1 MSQTSQEHSSHLK
14 ALKESLVGDGDT
26 TLLTQLKLLRQ
37 ESKDGTNEIR
47 DSLDQF
53 AATLAENNSKAFIEA
68 LEGAVREFNEKI
80 SEQFGENFKRLNEA
94 VGQLLEWQAQYR
106 IQLTEMMQA
115 FREIETRFQE
125 LSSNVGQVATQ
136 TEALGKVSEQ
146 QAQWLEA
153 QLSAQTE
160 LEARLAAFA
169 EMAQQAQSAL
179 PLVNQNLEEI
189 AQGVKRTVRDTL
201 VSLEE
206 VTESLQS
213 GVSDSQQ
220 QITTLT
226 ERLSNEI
233 QTSVATFQQQSL
245 EAHSRHQQ
253 RLEESVQELDRMLG
267 EELSKS
273 LESLGNQLATLS
285 SRFVEDYQPLT
296 ESLREVVQLSRR
308 LRS

>member
-1 MSQTSQEHSSHLK
+1 
-14 ALKESLVGDGDT
+14 
-26 TLLTQLKLLRQ
+26 
-37 ESKDGTNEIR
+37 
-47 DSLDQF
+47 
-53 AATLAENNSKAFIEA
+53 
-68 LEGAVREFNEKI
+68 
-80 SEQFGENFKRLNEA
+80 
-94 VGQLLEWQAQYR
+94 
-106 IQLTEMMQA
+106 
-115 FREIETRFQE
+115 
-125 LSSNVGQVATQ
+125 
-136 TEALGKVSEQ
+136 
-146 QAQWLEA
+146 
-153 QLSAQTE
+153 
-160 LEARLAAFA
+160 
-169 EMAQQAQSAL
+169 
-179 PLVNQNLEEI
+179 
-189 AQGVKRTVRDTL
+189 
-201 VSLEE
+201 
-206 VTESLQS
+206 
-213 GVSDSQQ
+213 VSDSQQ